1 MFSSHWP
8 LKCNSAYVCGCV
20 FGVGYGMG
28 MDMDM
33 DIVWNGDG
41 ENLFSWSLMKSVMSF
56 SSLRMQI
63 KEEPKGNVKS
73 SEISTGGGYLT
84 DTNHM

>member
-1 MFSSHWP
+1 
-8 LKCNSAYVCGCV
+8 
-20 FGVGYGMG
+20 
-28 MDMDM
+28 
-33 DIVWNGDG
+33 
-41 ENLFSWSLMKSVMSF
+41 MSF